1 MQIAGK
7 GGVIVAGRA
16 TRDAEVQK
24 VGAKQTLRAKFG
36 LAIGKNEKD
45 ETIYADVVAWR
56 HLAEY
61 AACVVKGAAVIV
73 AGHIVTHEYN
83 GKTYTE
89 LEADWL
95 DCKGELNQ
103 AYQPMAD
110 VQGEFVQVQ
119 DDDLPF

>member
-16 TRDAEVQK
+16 TQDADVQMLGVNK
-24 VGAKQTLRAKFG
+24 IARAKFG

-45 ETIYADVVAWR
+45 ESIYANVVAWK

-61 AACVVKGAAVIV
+61 AACITKGASVIA
-73 AGHIVTHEYN
+73 AGRIVTHEYN

-89 LEADWL
+89 LEADWI
-95 DCKGELNQ
+95 DCKGGNLCQ
-103 AYQPMAD
+103 LPPQST
-110 VQGEFVQVQ
+110 QGEFVQVQ